1 MKRGILLVA
10 YGCGNIRGA
19 SALRSVQAA
28 AEARFR
34 LPVRW
39 AFTSETMRLRLA
51 SSRTKSDSVLKAL
64 KRMRFE
70 RYTHVTV
77 QPLHIIPGMEYSAV
91 AADCRAVMQEGS
103 LEVGLGR
110 PLLSGHD
117 TDASGVA
124 EAAETLLR
132 HISPLRSPDEPVIC
146 MAHGSRHEC
155 DILYRRLGNAVSTRD
170 PRIHVACMVGSGM
183 VRPDEATEASP
194 ASDGLDMLLPV
205 LAAETP
211 PNRRVWLLPL
221 LSVVGR
227 HTLEDMAGTSP
238 SSWKSRIEA
247 AGFRCQAELRGL
259 ADDPA
264 FINLWLNRLASAMEH
279 PDAFSIFL
287 PDDGNGDGP
296 TTHMSAKSSVSPV
309 SSALSPHPK
318 EYAMSASV
326 ISSAMEQNLSQG
338 SMIRR
343 MFEAGIELRRK
354 YGNDAVCDFSLGN
367 PDLAPPVEAAHA
379 MSALAARLS
388 EPGIL
393 GYMPNGGFG
402 WAREKLAAWLSE
414 QQHASLEARHVMLG
428 CGAAGVMNAFF
439 HTVLEPGDEV
449 LTVAPFF
456 GEYRFYVGNHGGT
469 LRPVPCRA
477 DDFGPDVEAL
487 AAAVTPKTR
496 ALIINCPNNP
506 SGAVYSEQDLIA
518 LAAMLEEA
526 PKRIGRITY
535 LVADEPYRFLAY
547 DGTIVPAA
555 LPLYRHCVVISSF
568 AKNYGMAGERVGY
581 IAVNPDMEGAVML
594 MDGLIFSNRVLGF
607 VNPPVVGQYLM
618 AECLGTSTDEALA
631 IYARRR
637 NRLAAIL
644 ADAGYEFTLPR
655 GTFYFFPKAPGG
667 DDKAIVEK
675 LTQNLV
681 LAVPS
686 SGFGYPGY
694 FRLSFAVEDD
704 VIERSAEGFRKALK
718 G

>member
-449 LTVAPFF
+449 LTVTPYFV
-456 GEYRFYVGNHGGT
+456 EYGSYVGNHGGT
-469 LRPVPCRA
+469 LKKVPTLPGT
-477 DDFGPDVEAL
+477 FGLDLPAIEA
-487 AAAVTPKTR
+487 AITPKTR
-496 ALIINCPNNP
+496 AMIINSPHNP
-506 SGAVYSEQDLIA
+506 TGTVYSREELEGLTAI
-518 LAAMLEEA
+518 LAKASE
-526 PKRIGRITY
+526 RNGRPLY
-535 LVADEPYRFLAY
+535 LVVDEPYRFLAF
-547 DGTIVPAA
+547 DGVEVPSL
-555 LPLYRHCVVISSF
+555 LPMYPYAVLASSF
-568 AKNYGMAGERVGY
+568 SKNLCLAGERVGF
-581 IAVNPDMEGAVML
+581 IALSPLFAERAEL
-594 MDGLIFSNRVLGF
+594 MGGLTLANRILGF
-607 VNPPVVGQYLM
+607 VNPPVVGQHIM
-618 AECLGTSTDEALA
+618 AGALGSQVDVN

-637 NRLAAIL
+637 EMMGNVLS
-644 ADAGYEFTLPR
+644 DAGYEFQMPK
-655 GTFYFFPKAPGG
+655 GAFYFFPKAPGG
-667 DDKAIVEK
+667 DDVAFVNK
-675 LTQNLV
+675 LLDERI
-681 LAVPS
+681 LAVPG
-686 SGFGYPGY
+686 SGFGGPGH
-694 FRLSFAVEDD
+694 FRLAFCVEDE
-704 VIERSAEGFRKALK
+704 VIARSAEGFKRAR

>member
-19 SALRSVQAA
+19 AALRAVQTA

-64 KRMRFE
+64 RRMRFE
-70 RYTHVTV
+70 RYTHVAV

-91 AADCRAVMQEGS
+91 AADCRAILEEGGLS
-103 LEVGLGR
+103 VSLGR
-110 PLLSGHD
+110 PLLSGLD
-117 TDASGVA
+117 PEAPCVS
-124 EAAETLLR
+124 EAAETLLN
-132 HISPLRSPDEPVIC
+132 HISPLRSALEPVIF

-155 DILYRRLGNAVSTRD
+155 DILYRRLGSAVSARD
-170 PRIHVACMVGSGM
+170 TRIHVACMVGSGM
-183 VRPDEATEASP
+183 IRPDEATKDAP
-194 ASDGLDMLLPV
+194 ASDGLDLLLPS
-205 LAAETP
+205 LSAETSP
-211 PNRRVWLLPL
+211 ESRVWLLPL

-227 HTLEDMAGTSP
+227 HTLEDMAGSSP
-238 SSWKSRIEA
+238 SSWKSRLEK

-264 FINLWLNRLASAMEH
+264 FIDLWLNRLASALEA
-279 PDAFSIFL
+279 PDPAATLLSEAGSA
-287 PDDGNGDGP
+287 DDP
-296 TTHMSAKSSVSPV
+296 ALHACTAAPAV
-309 SSALSPHPK
+309 SSDALPFLK
-318 EYAMSASV
+318 ESVMSSSV

-343 MFEAGIELRRK
+343 MFEAGIELRKK

-367 PDLAPPVEAAHA
+367 PDLAPPVEAARA
-379 MSALAARLS
+379 MEALTARLS

-414 QQHASLEARHVMLG
+414 QQHTPLKAAHVMLG

-477 DDFGPDVEAL
+477 EDFGPDVEAL

-496 ALIINCPNNP
+496 ALIINSPNNP
-506 SGAVYSEQDLIA
+506 SGAVYSEKDIA
-518 LAAMLEEA
+518 DLAAMLEEA
-526 PKRIGRITY
+526 SRKIGRVIY

-547 DGTIVPAA
+547 DGLEVPSA
-555 LPLYRHCVVISSF
+555 LPLYRHSVVISSF

-581 IAVNPDMEGAVML
+581 IAVNPAMEDADKL

-607 VNPPVVGQYLM
+607 VNPPVIGQYLM

-631 IYARRR
+631 IYTKRR

-694 FRLSFAVEDD
+694 FRLSFAVEDA
-704 VIERSAEGFRKALK
+704 VIERSAEGFRKALQN
-718 G
+718 

>member
-1 MKRGILLVA
+1 MKRGVLLVA
-10 YGCGNIRGA
+10 YGCGNVRGA
-19 SALRSVQAA
+19 AALRAVQAA
-28 AEARFR
+28 TEARFH

-39 AFTSETMRLRLA
+39 AFTSETMRMRLA

-64 KRMRFE
+64 KRMSYE
-70 RYTHVTV
+70 RYTHVAV
-77 QPLHIIPGMEYSAV
+77 QPLHLIPGMEYSGV
-91 AADCRAVMQEGS
+91 AADCRIIAEEGRLNVS
-103 LEVGLGR
+103 LGL
-110 PLLSGHD
+110 PLLSSLD
-117 TDASGVA
+117 PDDASVA
-124 EAAETLLR
+124 QAAATLLK
-132 HISPLRSPDEPVIC
+132 HISPLRSPGEPVVC

-155 DILYRRLGNAVSTRD
+155 DILYRRWGEAVRALD
-170 PRIHVACMVGSGM
+170 PHIHVACMVGSGM
-183 VRPDEATEASP
+183 VRPDEATEETPSF
-194 ASDGLDMLLPV
+194 DGLDLLLPE
-205 LAAETP
+205 LSAEATP
-211 PNRRVWLLPL
+211 SGRVWLLPL

-227 HTLEDMAGTSP
+227 HTLEDMAGSSP
-238 SSWKSRIEA
+238 SSWKSRLES

-264 FINLWLNRLASAMEH
+264 FIDLWLGRLETALAALNRPS
-279 PDAFSIFL
+279 
-287 PDDGNGDGP
+287 
-296 TTHMSAKSSVSPV
+296 T
-309 SSALSPHPK
+309 HPK
-318 EYAMSASV
+318 RPGTAVSDSSSELLSSPFSFPEIIPSFKECAMSASV

-343 MFEAGIELRRK
+343 MFEAGIELRKK
-354 YGNDAVCDFSLGN
+354 YGADAVCDFSLGN
-367 PDLAPPVEAAHA
+367 PDLAPPAEAARA
-379 MSALAARLS
+379 MTDLTSRMS

-414 QQHASLEARHVMLG
+414 QQKTSLTAQNVMLG

-477 DDFGPDVEAL
+477 EDFGPDVEAL
-487 AAAVTPKTR
+487 AAAVTPRTR
-496 ALIINCPNNP
+496 AVIINSPNNP
-506 SGAVYSEQDLIA
+506 SGAVYSREDLVS

-526 PKRIGRITY
+526 SKRIGRIIY

-547 DGTIVPAA
+547 DGIEVPAA
-555 LPLYRHCVVISSF
+555 LPLYKYSVVISSF

-581 IAVNPDMEGAVML
+581 IAVNPAMEQADKL

-618 AECLGTSTDEALA
+618 AECLGTSTEAALA
-631 IYARRR
+631 IYTKRR
-637 NRLAAIL
+637 NKLAEIL
-644 ADAGYEFTLPR
+644 ADAGYEFTLPK

-667 DDKAIVEK
+667 DDKAIVES
-675 LTQNLV
+675 LTKNLV

-694 FRLSFAVEDD
+694 FRLSFAVEDA

>member
-19 SALRSVQAA
+19 AALRAVQTA

-64 KRMRFE
+64 RRMRFE
-70 RYTHVTV
+70 RYTHVAV

-91 AADCRAVMQEGS
+91 AADCRAILEEGGLS
-103 LEVGLGR
+103 VSLGR
-110 PLLSGHD
+110 PLLSGLD
-117 TDASGVA
+117 PEAPCVA
-124 EAAETLLR
+124 EAAETLLN
-132 HISPLRSPDEPVIC
+132 HISPLRSALEPVIF

-155 DILYRRLGNAVSTRD
+155 DILYRRLGSAVSARD
-170 PRIHVACMVGSGM
+170 ARIHVACMVGSGM
-183 VRPDEATEASP
+183 IRPDEATKNAP
-194 ASDGLDMLLPV
+194 ASDGLDLLLPS
-205 LAAETP
+205 LRAETSP
-211 PNRRVWLLPL
+211 ESRVWLLPL

-227 HTLEDMAGTSP
+227 HTLEDMAGSSP
-238 SSWKSRIEA
+238 SSWKSRLEK

-264 FINLWLNRLASAMEH
+264 FIDLWLNRLASALET
-279 PDAFSIFL
+279 PDPAATLLSEAGNA
-287 PDDGNGDGP
+287 DDP
-296 TTHMSAKSSVSPV
+296 APHACTAAPAV
-309 SSALSPHPK
+309 SSDALPFLK
-318 EYAMSASV
+318 ESAMSSSV

-343 MFEAGIELRRK
+343 MFEAGIELRKK

-367 PDLAPPVEAAHA
+367 PDLAPPAEAARA
-379 MSALAARLS
+379 MEALTARLS

-414 QQHASLEARHVMLG
+414 QQHTPLKAAHVMLG

-477 DDFGPDVEAL
+477 EDFGPDVEAL

-496 ALIINCPNNP
+496 ALIINSPNNP
-506 SGAVYSEQDLIA
+506 SGAVYSEKDIA
-518 LAAMLEEA
+518 DLAAMLEEA
-526 PKRIGRITY
+526 SRKIGRVIY

-547 DGTIVPAA
+547 DGLEVPSA
-555 LPLYRHCVVISSF
+555 LPLYRHSVVISSF

-581 IAVNPDMEGAVML
+581 IAVNPAMEDADKL

-607 VNPPVVGQYLM
+607 VNPPVIGQYLM

-631 IYARRR
+631 IYTKRR

-694 FRLSFAVEDD
+694 FRLSFAVEDA
-704 VIERSAEGFRKALK
+704 VIERSAEGFRKALQN
-718 G
+718 

>member
-19 SALRSVQAA
+19 AALRAVQTA

-64 KRMRFE
+64 RRMRFE
-70 RYTHVTV
+70 RYTHVAV

-91 AADCRAVMQEGS
+91 AADCRAILEEGGLS
-103 LEVGLGR
+103 VSLGR
-110 PLLSGHD
+110 PLLYGLD
-117 TDASGVA
+117 PEAPCVT
-124 EAAETLLR
+124 EAAETLLN
-132 HISPLRSPDEPVIC
+132 HISPLRSALEPVIF

-155 DILYRRLGNAVSTRD
+155 DILYRRLGSAVSARD
-170 PRIHVACMVGSGM
+170 ARIHVACMVGSGM
-183 VRPDEATEASP
+183 VRPDEATKDAP
-194 ASDGLDMLLPV
+194 ASDGLDLLLPS
-205 LAAETP
+205 LSAETSP
-211 PNRRVWLLPL
+211 ESRVWLLPL

-227 HTLEDMAGTSP
+227 HTLEDMAGSSP
-238 SSWKSRIEA
+238 SSWKSRLEK

-264 FINLWLNRLASAMEH
+264 FIDLWLNRLASALET
-279 PDAFSIFL
+279 PDPAATLLSEAGSA
-287 PDDGNGDGP
+287 DDP
-296 TTHMSAKSSVSPV
+296 APHACTVAPAV
-309 SSALSPHPK
+309 SSDALPFLK
-318 EYAMSASV
+318 ESVMSSSV

-343 MFEAGIELRRK
+343 MFEAGIELRKK

-367 PDLAPPVEAAHA
+367 PDLAPPVEAARA
-379 MSALAARLS
+379 MEALTARLS

-414 QQHASLEARHVMLG
+414 QQHTPLKAAHVMLG

-477 DDFGPDVEAL
+477 EDFGPDVEAL

-496 ALIINCPNNP
+496 ALIINSPNNP
-506 SGAVYSEQDLIA
+506 SGAVYSEKDIA
-518 LAAMLEEA
+518 DLAAMLEEA
-526 PKRIGRITY
+526 SRKIGRVIY

-547 DGTIVPAA
+547 DGLEVPSA
-555 LPLYRHCVVISSF
+555 LPLYRHSVVISSF

-581 IAVNPDMEGAVML
+581 IAVNPAMEDADKL

-607 VNPPVVGQYLM
+607 VNPPVIGQYLM

-631 IYARRR
+631 IYTKRR

-694 FRLSFAVEDD
+694 FRLSFAVEDA
-704 VIERSAEGFRKALK
+704 VIERSAEGFRKALQN
-718 G
+718 

>member
-19 SALRSVQAA
+19 TALRSVQAA
-28 AEARFR
+28 AETRFG

-39 AFTSETMRLRLA
+39 AFTSEAMRARLA

-70 RYTHVTV
+70 RYTHVAV
-77 QPLHIIPGMEYSAV
+77 QPLHLIPGMEYGGV
-91 AADCRAVMQEGS
+91 VADCRVIAEEGRMTVS
-103 LEVGLGR
+103 LGR
-110 PLLSGHD
+110 PLLSSLDPGD
-117 TDASGVA
+117 ISVA
-124 EAAETLLR
+124 KAAATLLK
-132 HISPLRSPDEPVIC
+132 HISPLRSPQEPVVC

-155 DILYRRLGNAVSTRD
+155 DILYRRWGEAVRALDS
-170 PRIHVACMVGSGM
+170 RIHVACMVGSGM
-183 VRPDEATEASP
+183 IRPDEATRDAP
-194 ASDGLDMLLPV
+194 ASDGLDLLLPK
-205 LAAETP
+205 LIEESAP
-211 PNRRVWLLPL
+211 GGRVWLLPL

-238 SSWKSRIEA
+238 VSWKTRLDA

-264 FINLWLNRLASAMEH
+264 FITLWLDRLEAAL
-279 PDAFSIFL
+279 DAL
-287 PDDGNGDGP
+287 TP
-296 TTHMSAKSSVSPV
+296 SSVSTIPEETLSRELPSPRLP
-309 SSALSPHPK
+309 SSRVPFSCK
-318 EYAMSASV
+318 ESAMSASV
-326 ISSAMEQNLSQG
+326 LSSAMEQHLSQG

-343 MFEAGIELRRK
+343 MFEAGIELRKK
-354 YGNDAVCDFSLGN
+354 YGADAVCDFSLGN
-367 PDLAPPVEAAHA
+367 PDLAPPAEAAHA
-379 MSALAARLS
+379 MASLAKRLS

-393 GYMPNGGFG
+393 GYMPNGGFA
-402 WAREKLAAWLSE
+402 WAREKLAAWLSA
-414 QQHASLEARHVMLG
+414 QQHIALGAEHVMLG

-456 GEYRFYVGNHGGT
+456 GEYRFYAGYHGGV

-477 DDFGPDVEAL
+477 DDFGPDVDAL
-487 AAAVTPKTR
+487 AAAVTPRTR
-496 ALIINCPNNP
+496 AVVINSPNNP
-506 SGAVYSEQDLIA
+506 SGAVYAEKDLKA

-526 PKRIGRITY
+526 SKRTGRIIY

-547 DGTIVPAA
+547 DGIEVPAA
-555 LPLYRHCVVISSF
+555 LPLYKHCVVISSF

-581 IAVNPDMEGAVML
+581 IALNPQMDDADKL

-618 AECLGTSTDEALA
+618 AECLGSSTDEALA
-631 IYARRR
+631 IYTRRR

-644 ADAGYEFTLPR
+644 ADAGYEFTLPK

-667 DDKAIVEK
+667 DDKAIVES
-675 LTQNLV
+675 LTRNLV

-694 FRLSFAVEDD
+694 FRLSFAVEDA
-704 VIERSAEGFRKALK
+704 VIERSVEGFRKALR

>member
-1 MKRGILLVA
+1 MKRGVLLVA

-19 SALRSVQAA
+19 AALRAVQAA
-28 AEARFR
+28 TEARFR

-64 KRMRFE
+64 KRMRYE
-70 RYTHVTV
+70 RYTHVAV
-77 QPLHIIPGMEYSAV
+77 QPLHLIPGMEYDGV
-91 AADCRAVMQEGS
+91 AADCRVIAKEGRMTVS
-103 LEVGLGR
+103 LGR
-110 PLLSGHD
+110 PLLSSLD
-117 TDASGVA
+117 PDDECVA
-124 EAAETLLR
+124 QAAETLLR
-132 HISPLRSPDEPVIC
+132 HISPLRSSHEPVVC

-155 DILYRRLGNAVSTRD
+155 DILYRRWGEAVRARD
-170 PRIHVACMVGSGM
+170 SHIHVACMVGSGM
-183 VRPDEATEASP
+183 VRPDEATKETP
-194 ASDGLDMLLPV
+194 AFDGLDMLLPA
-205 LAAETP
+205 LTAEAAP
-211 PNRRVWLLPL
+211 SGRVWLLPL

-227 HTLEDMAGTSP
+227 HTLEDMAGPSP
-238 SSWKSRIEA
+238 TSWKSRLEA

-264 FINLWLNRLASAMEH
+264 FVDLWLDRLEAALAALTIPAARAEVH
-279 PDAFSIFL
+279 PA
-287 PDDGNGDGP
+287 
-296 TTHMSAKSSVSPV
+296 AVRAV
-309 SSALSPHPK
+309 SSLSVPASKSFFPAFFPSFK
-318 EYAMSASV
+318 ENAMSASV
-326 ISSAMEQNLSQG
+326 LSSAMEQNLSQG

-343 MFEAGIELRRK
+343 MFEAGIELRKK
-354 YGNDAVCDFSLGN
+354 YGDDAVCDFSLGN
-367 PDLAPPVEAAHA
+367 PDLAPPAEAARA

-402 WAREKLAAWLSE
+402 WAREKLAAWLSD
-414 QQHASLEARHVMLG
+414 QQKTPLKAQNVMLG

-469 LRPVPCRA
+469 LHPVPCRA
-477 DDFGPDVEAL
+477 EDFGPDVEAL
-487 AAAVTPKTR
+487 AAAVTPRTR
-496 ALIINCPNNP
+496 ALIINSPNNP
-506 SGAVYSEQDLIA
+506 SGAVYSKEDIMS

-526 PKRIGRITY
+526 SKRIGRIIY

-547 DGTIVPAA
+547 DGIEVPAA
-555 LPLYRHCVVISSF
+555 LPLYRHSVVISSF

-581 IAVNPDMEGAVML
+581 IAVNPDMEDADKL

-631 IYARRR
+631 IYTRRR
-637 NRLAAIL
+637 NKLASIL
-644 ADAGYEFTLPR
+644 ADAGYEFTPPQ

-667 DDKAIVEK
+667 DDKGLVER
-675 LTQNLV
+675 LTNNLV

-694 FRLSFAVEDD
+694 IRLSFAVEDA